1 MACHRGC
8 WACLMV
14 ATLIVSPAF
23 AAPLTHDQALAA
35 IDQTEPAAR
44 LAGVERLAE
53 IGAMADANRLLP
65 RLRDAD
71 ARVRSAAEAA
81 IWTLWG
87 RSGDPAIDKRYARGL
102 AQMDASALVEAL
114 ATFDDIV
121 RRQPGFAEGWNKR
134 ATVQFLLGHNEPS
147 LQDCDEVLKRN
158 PHHFGALSG
167 AGQIHLQM
175 GHLELAMAFF
185 KRALAINPNL
195 DGLAQAIEQ
204 LEQRLQSGRG
214 MST

>member
-1 MACHRGC
+1 
-8 WACLMV
+8 MV
-14 ATLIVSPAF
+14 ATLIVSPAL

-35 IDQTEPAAR
+35 LDQTEPAAR

-121 RRQPGFAEGWNKR
+121 KRKPEFAEGWNKR
-134 ATVQFLLGHNEPS
+134 ATVEFLLGHNALS

-175 GHLELAMAFF
+175 GHLELALALF